1 MLPCGN
7 PSDPHAMRFPR
18 AAANGGAFFCV
29 GKRSVAPKKT
39 SQDSRGSICAF
50 ACPPL
55 PRRRE
60 IPAAR
65 NANASKGAIIAAQ
78 PRSALPRPFGCA
90 KAVACRPET
99 GGRWGFPLLSH
110 PVRFSP
116 VPHILRNPALIFC
129 GRVFRIRSPRVPDS
143 FGSIAANRGPRLGP
157 ASAPIVPPFPRSQ
170 PPKVLW
176 TLSFPDKTLS
186 CGPSNTT
193 GALQFLRVWRKTRD
207 APLSHPNIP
216 PFAVRCAVGRPQFDF
231 SAGLFIV
238 SLAFGFFA
246 PLAGN
251 VFFDTKKAGDAYPP
265 PARPSRSFCFTAQ
278 TVPGWPTN
286 PAPDCAQNRFA
297 RRRAACSTRLPASPG
312 YSA

>member
-1 MLPCGN
+1 
-7 PSDPHAMRFPR
+7 MRFPR

-129 GRVFRIRSPRVPDS
+129 GRVFRIRSPCVPDS
-143 FGSIAANRGPRLGP
+143 FGSIAANRGPRFGP

-216 PFAVRCAVGRPQFDF
+216 PLPFA
-231 SAGLFIV
+231 
-238 SLAFGFFA
+238 A
-246 PLAGN
+246 PLADRNLISAQGYLS
-251 VFFDTKKAGDAYPP
+251 F
-265 PARPSRSFCFTAQ
+265 PSPSAFLPRSPEMCF
-278 TVPGWPTN
+278 
-286 PAPDCAQNRFA
+286 
-297 RRRAACSTRLPASPG
+297 
-312 YSA
+312 

>member
-1 MLPCGN
+1 M
-7 PSDPHAMRFPR
+7 AARFFALASAALRQRKPR
-18 AAANGGAFFCV
+18 RIPAEAFV
-29 GKRSVAPKKT
+29 LSLVPR
-39 SQDSRGSICAF
+39 
-50 ACPPL
+50 L

-129 GRVFRIRSPRVPDS
+129 GRVFRIRSPCVPDS

-216 PFAVRCAVGRPQFDF
+216 PLPFA
-231 SAGLFIV
+231 
-238 SLAFGFFA
+238 A
-246 PLAGN
+246 PLADRNLISAQGYLS
-251 VFFDTKKAGDAYPP
+251 F
-265 PARPSRSFCFTAQ
+265 PSPSAFLPRSPEMCF
-278 TVPGWPTN
+278 
-286 PAPDCAQNRFA
+286 
-297 RRRAACSTRLPASPG
+297 
-312 YSA
+312 